1 MMTSEVG
8 YAIRYGRRWKEDNL
22 RAWHSTINID
32 DHSAMEKI
40 VFGSDAEGKL
50 ELAFFVFSNASN
62 TLFIFYRQSLL
73 SRKKKNEGVKK
84 RSLTSNLQ
92 HTTNLAC
99 VMIFFLSLLIYHY
112 LLLNIL
118 HHPHLI
124 HHPHLFYHFFLL
136 SKLSKAKQHWLNWYS
151 FFGFLLRKEESK
163 NKYQQKWSTIR
174 LVYIKLLSSLFLFNT
189 FILFYAFLFIFC
201 SFLSL
206 TRLHLA
212 YLT

>member
-1 MMTSEVG
+1 MQSDMEEDGKKTTCALDIQPSTLMIIVQ
-8 YAIRYGRRWKEDNL
+8 WKRQCLDQMRKENQNWL
-22 RAWHSTINID
+22 FLF
-32 DHSAMEKI
+32 SATPQ
-40 VFGSDAEGKL
+40 
-50 ELAFFVFSNASN
+50 N

-118 HHPHLI
+118 HLPHLI

-136 SKLSKAKQHWLNWYS
+136 SKLSKAKQH
-151 FFGFLLRKEESK
+151 
-163 NKYQQKWSTIR
+163 
-174 LVYIKLLSSLFLFNT
+174 
-189 FILFYAFLFIFC
+189 
-201 SFLSL
+201 
-206 TRLHLA
+206 
-212 YLT
+212 